1 MQCGMERRSKT
12 DAIIS
17 ELSQDR
23 NGAMATFFKG
33 EGRHGKSKF
42 NSGITELFGES
53 SHSEDLKYQ
62 FVNVTLGNFQ
72 ELFNAVDRLLDERG
86 IVLSA

>member
-1 MQCGMERRSKT
+1 
-12 DAIIS
+12 
-17 ELSQDR
+17 
-23 NGAMATFFKG
+23 MATFF
-33 EGRHGKSKF
+33 ERAGRHDKSKF

-53 SHSEDLKYQ
+53 LHPEELRYQ
-62 FVNVTLGNFQ
+62 LDNVTLGNFQ

>member
-1 MQCGMERRSKT
+1 
-12 DAIIS
+12 
-17 ELSQDR
+17 
-23 NGAMATFFKG
+23 MATFFKG

-53 SHSEDLKYQ
+53 SHSKDLKYQ

>member
-1 MQCGMERRSKT
+1 MASRNSTQGL
-12 DAIIS
+12 
-17 ELSQDR
+17 LSLR
-23 NGAMATFFKG
+23 
-33 EGRHGKSKF
+33 
-42 NSGITELFGES
+42 ES

>member
-1 MQCGMERRSKT
+1 
-12 DAIIS
+12 
-17 ELSQDR
+17 
-23 NGAMATFFKG
+23 MATFFKG

-53 SHSEDLKYQ
+53 PHSEDLKYL

-72 ELFNAVDRLLDERG
+72 ELFNAVDRLLDEREASFCLPN
-86 IVLSA
+86 IILLLCM

>member
-1 MQCGMERRSKT
+1 
-12 DAIIS
+12 
-17 ELSQDR
+17 
-23 NGAMATFFKG
+23 MATFFKG
-33 EGRHGKSKF
+33 KGRHGKSKF

-53 SHSEDLKYQ
+53 LHSKDLRYQ

-72 ELFNAVDRLLDERG
+72 ELFNTVDRLLDKRG

>member
-1 MQCGMERRSKT
+1 
-12 DAIIS
+12 
-17 ELSQDR
+17 
-23 NGAMATFFKG
+23 MATFFKG

-62 FVNVTLGNFQ
+62 FVNVTLVTLGNFQ

>member
-1 MQCGMERRSKT
+1 
-12 DAIIS
+12 
-17 ELSQDR
+17 
-23 NGAMATFFKG
+23 MATFLNG

-62 FVNVTLGNFQ
+62 FVNLTLGKIQ
-72 ELFNAVDRLLDERG
+72 ELYNAVDRLLDERG